1 MSSRKRQMFESWRQ
15 IAIQNKAFLLSI
27 KNVLEKSMFMKGF
40 VYIKNSTRFSNNR
53 DKLMRHMNLIFLKY
67 TKHTTT
73 NYFSLWKQNSQTYV
87 VYRAHKLSYDNE
99 ICIDKF
105 SNRIHNIKG
114 QNTKNVA
121 EYLEHR
127 RLANVFKSW
136 KNIKAHLKLKLQKEK
151 DSKEML
157 ANVRYRR
164 TL

>member
-1 MSSRKRQMFESWRQ
+1 
-15 IAIQNKAFLLSI
+15 
-27 KNVLEKSMFMKGF
+27 
-40 VYIKNSTRFSNNR
+40 
-53 DKLMRHMNLIFLKY
+53 
-67 TKHTTT
+67 
-73 NYFSLWKQNSQTYV
+73 
-87 VYRAHKLSYDNE
+87 
-99 ICIDKF
+99 
-105 SNRIHNIKG
+105 
-114 QNTKNVA
+114 VA